1 MPSTN
6 HDSIHE
12 SPHTVE
18 HYCMTATECDIRVEA
33 AAMRGVTAALKAV
46 GLGDDNAAKDI
57 KDMRALL
64 SSWRDTKSEVWKTIL
79 HWTVT
84 AVLAGIAFVV
94 YHKTGEIKTP

>member
-1 MPSTN
+1 MP
-6 HDSIHE
+6 DSPPTITPE
-12 SPHTVE
+12 DSLCAA
-18 HYCMTATECDIRVEA
+18 HYYGSASECDARVEA
-33 AAMRGVTAALKAV
+33 AAMRGVAAALKAV
-46 GLGDDNAAKDI
+46 GLGDEKAAEDI

-84 AVLAGIAFVV
+84 AVLAGIAFIV